1 MMKLLAIDDDPQA
14 LALVQAALKQKD
26 LEIITASDP
35 IEGLQAV
42 KHRRPQIVLLDLML
56 PKLSGMQVLER
67 ILEIDPETEVIMVTA
82 HYSTSSAVEAI
93 QRGASDYFDKPLAL
107 DRLRKRVGELLEQTR
122 QRIQAS
128 QLESELL
135 KTYNFEGIIGRS
147 PLMLDALAKIRRVA
161 PHYQT
166 LLITG
171 VTGTGKE
178 LAARA
183 LHRLSPVANKPFVVC
198 NCAALPN
205 ELVESELFG
214 YVKGAFTGANADK
227 TGLFEAANGGTLF
240 LDEIGEMPLRSQA
253 KLLRAVEYREIS
265 RLGTPSTLK
274 INVRI
279 VCATNRDLRGFVA
292 SNEFREDLFFRLA
305 MVEIQL
311 PRLAERREDLPLL
324 IRHFFEKF
332 SLLYKK
338 HIDGLTHRAEAALGR
353 YSWPGNIRELEN
365 TIGYACMMADSTV
378 IDIHHLPD
386 VVKTTALPLGPSQ
399 DLVSLDEMQRIHAR
413 RVLEHF
419 GGDKIRAAELLGV
432 SRSTLYRLLSEDTSV
447 RSEAA
452 GLGA

>member
-1 MMKLLAIDDDPQA
+1 
-14 LALVQAALKQKD
+14 V
-26 LEIITASDP
+26 
-35 IEGLQAV
+35 
-42 KHRRPQIVLLDLML
+42 
-56 PKLSGMQVLER
+56 
-67 ILEIDPETEVIMVTA
+67 VTA

-93 QRGASDYFDKPLAL
+93 QKGASDYFDKPLAL
-107 DRLRKRVGELLEQTR
+107 ERLRERVGELLEQAR
-122 QRIQAS
+122 HRIQAR

-135 KTYNFEGIIGRS
+135 KTYSFEGIIGRS

-166 LLITG
+166 VLITG

-178 LAARA
+178 LVARA
-183 LHRLSPVANKPFVVC
+183 LHRLSPVAHKPFVVC

-214 YVKGAFTGANADK
+214 YVKGAFTGANTDK

-240 LDEIGEMPLRSQA
+240 LDEIGELPLRSQA
-253 KLLRAVEYREIS
+253 KLLRAVQYREIS

-274 INVRI
+274 INVKI

-292 SNEFREDLFFRLA
+292 NNEFREDLFFRLA

-332 SLLYKK
+332 SLLYEK
-338 HIDGLTHRAEAALGR
+338 HIDGLTRRAEAALGR

-365 TIGYACMMADSTV
+365 TIGYACMMTDSPV

-386 VVKTTALPLGPSQ
+386 AVKITTLPLGPSQ

-432 SRSTLYRLLSEDTSV
+432 SRSTLYRLLSDDVAV